1 MHMCPV
7 KERGIF
13 FIQESDVIFI
23 FFFLICVC
31 FLWEINCVIEK
42 KGIWYDI
49 LVNVFNKFE
58 GNIIINK
65 IIIRFFVKVKV

>member
-1 MHMCPV
+1 MCV
-7 KERGIF
+7 
-13 FIQESDVIFI
+13 
-23 FFFLICVC
+23 

-49 LVNVFNKFE
+49 LVNIFNKIE

-65 IIIRFFVKVKV
+65 IIIGFI